1 MAETPSPPELPEAAP
16 AVPRATRRW
25 LRWAVGLLAAFV
37 TLVGVLCAGAWAVL
51 HSAWLSPHVLAWV
64 PGVSV
69 TAPRGPLRGEFAAD
83 RLTVALPRGGQVDL
97 QAVRWG
103 AWRWYW
109 DDTVAW
115 GFGLA
120 VDQIQAERVTV
131 RWVPDPAPTTAQ
143 PVQAPDHLKLPLGLR
158 VGQLTVQEIHGPWW
172 GPEPVRGLSLSVLAM
187 APASSG
193 HHHDLQLHGVSLKGW
208 QLQGQARVGADGPL
222 PVALDL
228 QARQA
233 ASAPKGSVSAM
244 AYPGA
249 VDLRLQ
255 GPLQHLSAQA
265 SARWAGQGSSPAK
278 AEAGQALAPD
288 TASTPAVQLTA
299 ELHPFRVWPVSQAQV
314 ALNHFNP
321 QALPSDLPRA
331 QWSGR
336 VGLRA
341 DEVGVGQLDLALRN
355 DEAGAWDAGRWP
367 LRSVSGDLT
376 WERRPGAQPWL
387 EWLQTTKVNLSLA
400 LPSVERQRAAQV
412 TVQGAPLHSEGL
424 ALVWQDVHAQALH
437 GAAPVLKTD
446 ARLTVWPAVQPD
458 IGLRLQGEVQ
468 GVHGQ
473 GAATRQVSLQLDASV
488 REGLLT
494 VTQLS
499 TRTGRGSGELKDVQL
514 AWAAGQPWRAKG
526 AVRLDGLDPSVWLP
540 TSLASLGAYALY
552 GEGRWDLG
560 GDWRGQAELTL
571 KPSQWAGAPLQAQA
585 SWRSP
590 RERNRMELAAQVQL
604 GANQLRLQGSV
615 PWTLDAQG
623 RPRWG
628 ATPVLNARWQWP
640 NLGQLE
646 AWAAF
651 AGLRQL
657 AGQTDG
663 QIMLEGEGT
672 SWRGSAQVRAQ
683 GVRGAS
689 PSGAEI
695 RLDSLEGQ
703 GSWAGQVPS
712 APLQA
717 QVQMR
722 GLTYAAAQS
731 WTVARLDTALD
742 GTVGRHHGRWHAEV
756 ALGAE
761 APQRFQTSGQIQ
773 GGLSGLTGGQPAW
786 QGQLQDLR
794 LDGPGL
800 ASSPAGR
807 AGSALQP
814 WLQVPVLP
822 LSWQRQTSHDQVRL
836 GASTLEAMGISL
848 QLKQATARLDRV
860 GQAHEWAI
868 QAQLNPLK
876 VAPWLSR
883 WQPQAG
889 WGGDLMVDGE
899 LSLQHSAQQPWQV
912 KASLQRRDGDLQITE
927 QGIQG
932 AQPQRFG
939 IREARVELSAH
950 DGVWRLT
957 QQLDGR
963 ILGDLRARQQVSASS
978 PQRLPTLDDP
988 LVGEFAFQIGS
999 LRPWSN
1005 WLPAGWR
1012 LGGKMQAW
1020 AALQGSLRAPQF
1032 TGAARGDEITASQ
1045 VLTGINIADGRFDVV
1060 LDGRQVQL
1068 KELLLADGLG
1078 GTVTVSGQADLGE
1091 QPVARLQ
1098 ARLQRFAALQRIDRR
1113 LSLSGDLQGLLQG
1126 DDVQASGQ
1134 LRVDEGLFDISRS
1147 DAPTIGDDVRVVN
1160 RPGQTEGADE
1170 DRSTSS
1176 SDAPA
1181 VQRRVDVQVGID
1193 LGQRLRI
1200 KGRGLEATLQ
1210 GALQFSTP
1218 NNRPSLHGTVRVRD
1232 GLYAAYGQR
1241 LVIDRGGI
1249 TFTGPIENPRLDLR
1263 AMRAQSAAAKAD
1275 DVKVGVTITGT
1286 AQDPRIRLFS
1296 EPAMSETEKLSWLL
1310 LGRAPSGLDGADIGL
1325 LQTAAVALLSG
1336 ESGGPSES
1344 LVQKLGL
1351 DELSVR
1357 QTDGT
1362 VRETVVNIGKQVS
1375 ERWYLGYERNLN
1387 ATTGNWQ
1394 LIYRA
1399 AQRFTLRAQAG
1410 DDNALDAI
1418 WQFRWNGR
1426 PRPAGAAPAAS
1437 APAGP

>member
-1 MAETPSPPELPEAAP
+1 MAETPSSSELPAAAP
-16 AVPRATRRW
+16 AVPRAPRRW

-83 RLTVALPRGGQVDL
+83 RLTVALPRGGQVEL

-143 PVQAPDHLKLPLGLR
+143 PLQAPDHLKLPLGLR

-208 QLQGQARVGADGPL
+208 QLQGQARVGAEGPL

-590 RERNRMELAAQVQL
+590 RERNRMELAAQAQL
-604 GANQLRLQGSV
+604 GANQLQLQGSV

-703 GSWAGQVPS
+703 GSWAGQAPS

-773 GGLSGLTGGQPAW
+773 GGLSGLTGGKPAW

-807 AGSALQP
+807 AGPALQP

-848 QLKQATARLDRV
+848 QLNQATARLDHM

-868 QAQLNPLK
+868 QAHLNSLK

-889 WGGDLMVDGE
+889 WGGDLMVEGE

-912 KASLQRRDGDLQITE
+912 KASLQRRDGDLQVTE

-1160 RPGQTEGADE
+1160 RPRQTEGADE

>member
-1 MAETPSPPELPEAAP
+1 MAETPSSSELPAAAP

-83 RLTVALPRGGQVDL
+83 RLTVALPRGGQVEL

-143 PVQAPDHLKLPLGLR
+143 PLQAPDHLKLPLGLR

-208 QLQGQARVGADGPL
+208 QLQGQARVGAEGPL

-514 AWAAGQPWRAKG
+514 AWASGQPWRAKG

-540 TSLASLGAYALY
+540 PH
-552 GEGRWDLG
+552 W
-560 GDWRGQAELTL
+560 
-571 KPSQWAGAPLQAQA
+571 
-585 SWRSP
+585 
-590 RERNRMELAAQVQL
+590 
-604 GANQLRLQGSV
+604 
-615 PWTLDAQG
+615 
-623 RPRWG
+623 
-628 ATPVLNARWQWP
+628 
-640 NLGQLE
+640 
-646 AWAAF
+646 
-651 AGLRQL
+651 
-657 AGQTDG
+657 
-663 QIMLEGEGT
+663 
-672 SWRGSAQVRAQ
+672 
-683 GVRGAS
+683 
-689 PSGAEI
+689 
-695 RLDSLEGQ
+695 
-703 GSWAGQVPS
+703 
-712 APLQA
+712 
-717 QVQMR
+717 
-722 GLTYAAAQS
+722 
-731 WTVARLDTALD
+731 
-742 GTVGRHHGRWHAEV
+742 
-756 ALGAE
+756 
-761 APQRFQTSGQIQ
+761 
-773 GGLSGLTGGQPAW
+773 PAW
-786 QGQLQDLR
+786 GR
-794 LDGPGL
+794 TPCM
-800 ASSPAGR
+800 GR
-807 AGSALQP
+807 AG
-814 WLQVPVLP
+814 
-822 LSWQRQTSHDQVRL
+822 
-836 GASTLEAMGISL
+836 GIW
-848 QLKQATARLDRV
+848 V
-860 GQAHEWAI
+860 VIG
-868 QAQLNPLK
+868 
-876 VAPWLSR
+876 V
-883 WQPQAG
+883 
-889 WGGDLMVDGE
+889 
-899 LSLQHSAQQPWQV
+899 
-912 KASLQRRDGDLQITE
+912 ITDC
-927 QGIQG
+927 
-932 AQPQRFG
+932 P
-939 IREARVELSAH
+939 
-950 DGVWRLT
+950 
-957 QQLDGR
+957 
-963 ILGDLRARQQVSASS
+963 
-978 PQRLPTLDDP
+978 
-988 LVGEFAFQIGS
+988 
-999 LRPWSN
+999 
-1005 WLPAGWR
+1005 
-1012 LGGKMQAW
+1012 
-1020 AALQGSLRAPQF
+1020 
-1032 TGAARGDEITASQ
+1032 
-1045 VLTGINIADGRFDVV
+1045 
-1060 LDGRQVQL
+1060 
-1068 KELLLADGLG
+1068 
-1078 GTVTVSGQADLGE
+1078 
-1091 QPVARLQ
+1091 
-1098 ARLQRFAALQRIDRR
+1098 
-1113 LSLSGDLQGLLQG
+1113 
-1126 DDVQASGQ
+1126 
-1134 LRVDEGLFDISRS
+1134 
-1147 DAPTIGDDVRVVN
+1147 
-1160 RPGQTEGADE
+1160 
-1170 DRSTSS
+1170 
-1176 SDAPA
+1176 
-1181 VQRRVDVQVGID
+1181 
-1193 LGQRLRI
+1193 
-1200 KGRGLEATLQ
+1200 
-1210 GALQFSTP
+1210 
-1218 NNRPSLHGTVRVRD
+1218 
-1232 GLYAAYGQR
+1232 
-1241 LVIDRGGI
+1241 
-1249 TFTGPIENPRLDLR
+1249 
-1263 AMRAQSAAAKAD
+1263 
-1275 DVKVGVTITGT
+1275 
-1286 AQDPRIRLFS
+1286 
-1296 EPAMSETEKLSWLL
+1296 
-1310 LGRAPSGLDGADIGL
+1310 
-1325 LQTAAVALLSG
+1325 
-1336 ESGGPSES
+1336 
-1344 LVQKLGL
+1344 
-1351 DELSVR
+1351 
-1357 QTDGT
+1357 
-1362 VRETVVNIGKQVS
+1362 
-1375 ERWYLGYERNLN
+1375 
-1387 ATTGNWQ
+1387 
-1394 LIYRA
+1394 
-1399 AQRFTLRAQAG
+1399 
-1410 DDNALDAI
+1410 
-1418 WQFRWNGR
+1418 
-1426 PRPAGAAPAAS
+1426 
-1437 APAGP
+1437 